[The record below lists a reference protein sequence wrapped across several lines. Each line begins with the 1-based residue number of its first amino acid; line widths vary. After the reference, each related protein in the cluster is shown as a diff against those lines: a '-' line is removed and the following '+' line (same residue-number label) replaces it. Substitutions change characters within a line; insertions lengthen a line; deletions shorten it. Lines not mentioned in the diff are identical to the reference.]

1 MKKHSISDILI
12 WVFAAELIGALSA
25 LFTGNFTDFFMEN
38 EIPPLMPP
46 TWLFPVVWVIL
57 YAIMGFSAY
66 LVHSAPVSDAR
77 KSPALAVYWLQLAI
91 NFSWSIIF
99 FRAEL
104 LWLGA
109 AVAAAL
115 FIAVIAMTVMFAK
128 ITPTAGYLNIPYV
141 LWLIFAVYL
150 AVASAVVNL

>member
-1 MKKHSISDILI
+1 MKKYSIWDILI
-12 WVFAAELIGALSA
+12 WVFSAELVGALSA

-99 FRAEL
+99 FRVGL
-104 LWLGA
+104 LWVGA
-109 AVAAAL
+109 AVAVVL
-115 FIAVIAMTVMFAK
+115 LIAIIVMTGMFAK

-150 AVASAVVNL
+150 AVALAVVNL